1 VGEFGRRGRR
11 VAAGSGGG
19 RGAACEPPSD
29 LHSRIFLVW
38 ERPERCGTVRTVP
51 GFFGSVQIRCHTYR
65 TPPAVCCV
73 YAVEYA
79 IRGLNV
85 RYRNYDTWLRAR
97 LRFLRYSTA
106 G

>member
-1 VGEFGRRGRR
+1 MGEFGRRGRR

-19 RGAACEPPSD
+19 CGAACEPPSD

-51 GFFGSVQIRCHTYR
+51 GLFGSVQIRCHTFVPR
-65 TPPAVCCV
+65 LPCV
-73 YAVEYA
+73 VYTRWN
-79 IRGLNV
+79 IL
-85 RYRNYDTWLRAR
+85 
-97 LRFLRYSTA
+97 FA

>member
-19 RGAACEPPSD
+19 RGAACEPPSN

-38 ERPERCGTVRTVP
+38 ERSERCGTVRAVP
-51 GFFGSVQIRCHTYR
+51 GLFGSVQIRCHTYR

-73 YAVEYA
+73 YAVEF
-79 IRGLNV
+79 
-85 RYRNYDTWLRAR
+85 LRAK
-97 LRFLRYSTA
+97 YTVP
-106 G
+106 